1 VTGAALA
8 DPPRRSSA
16 LGVVVLAAILVVL
29 ILALPALAP
38 LFHALFPDLPR
49 PMYER
54 ASFVELTLD
63 HLALVV
69 AAGVPV
75 IVAGVALGIFVTRP
89 RGRDFAGIV
98 DTLTAIGQTFPP
110 SAVLAIAVPL
120 VGYGAWPT
128 IVALVAYG
136 ILPVVDGTVV
146 GLRSVSPAAE
156 DAATGMGFTPLQR
169 LVSIESPLAAPM
181 ILAGIRTSVIVNI
194 GTATIGSTVGAPTL
208 GSPIIEGLTGS
219 NIAYVIEG
227 AVVVGLLAVTV
238 DRAFAWADRRLRAWA
253 D

>member
-1 VTGAALA
+1 PPPQGPARRRARPPGRSAGRSGRRRRPARDRPCPHAGGRRPCPSRHRPERPGRRRDPHGRSRPQAAVVTGAALA

-98 DTLTAIGQTFPP
+98 DTLTAIGQTLPP

-146 GLRSVSPAAE
+146 
-156 DAATGMGFTPLQR
+156 
-169 LVSIESPLAAPM
+169 
-181 ILAGIRTSVIVNI
+181 
-194 GTATIGSTVGAPTL
+194 
-208 GSPIIEGLTGS
+208 
-219 NIAYVIEG
+219 
-227 AVVVGLLAVTV
+227 
-238 DRAFAWADRRLRAWA
+238 
-253 D
+253 